1 MSLVILSPHIDDA
14 VFSCWHLITQP
25 DATVV
30 NVFAGIPPK
39 GTKTLWDR
47 FCGEPDS
54 AVMMQKRKKEN
65 DLVLKSRS
73 IAFLNLD
80 YLDRQYRLN
89 DLDLDEIANRIQE
102 GFKGNIEFYA
112 PIAAGVF
119 WRHPDHL
126 ALREVG
132 QLLLRKGR
140 KVSFYAD
147 IPYMQM
153 PMDLN
158 KGYLR
163 RMDQRIGKLLKTPLR
178 GEITKL
184 RPAEQELKLQ
194 AMHQFKSQYKM
205 TNLTSLKT
213 LSRKANLAKEVT
225 FGIKK

>member
-1 MSLVILSPHIDDA
+1 MVILSPHIDDA

-39 GTKTLWDR
+39 GTKTIWDR

-54 AVMMQKRKKEN
+54 ALMMQKRLHEN
-65 DLVLKSRS
+65 ELVLRSRS

-80 YLDRQYRLN
+80 YLDQQYRSN
-89 DLDLDEIANRIQE
+89 DIDLGELSNSLLESFDRN
-102 GFKGNIEFYA
+102 FEFYA
-112 PIAAGVF
+112 PLAAGIF
-119 WRHPDHL
+119 WRHHDHL
-126 ALREVG
+126 VLREVG
-132 QLLLRKGR
+132 KLLLDKGR

-153 PMDLN
+153 PVDLN

-163 RMDQRIGKLLKTPLR
+163 RMNQRTSKLLKTPLR
-178 GEITKL
+178 GEITNLK
-184 RPAEQELKLQ
+184 PAEQELKRQ

-205 TNLTSLKT
+205 TNLMALNT
-213 LSRKANLAKEVT
+213 LSRNTNISKEVT
-225 FGIKK
+225 FGVKE